1 MKNLTSMHS
10 LISRLRQKGS
20 DRALAWSL
28 VSALAAAAPQ
38 ALAACPDIKGQGE
51 VSFIGNSFPAVSHV
65 ARHVE
70 ACARPGLKVTFKL
83 TPQAREETERAFAA
97 GRSPFSGATVSMG
110 EFVKFQSLGQLQ
122 PLTDLVDKYRARYKL
137 EDGML
142 IRVNSQVM
150 AVAFIQNAQNLFYR
164 KDLFDKHGLKVPTTY
179 AEMLQAAATL
189 KAKEPGLEYPIA
201 QTFAKGWDGATE
213 FANLLAG
220 FGGRFFKPG
229 TAQPAFND
237 EAGVK
242 AIELMRQMTRF
253 MTPNYLASNSDD
265 VMNQFQQG
273 RAAMGVLWASRAAR
287 MDDPAASKVVGK
299 MAFAA
304 APATTPGGKTASHL
318 WWDAVVMPR
327 NTSADRELAFQLL
340 MEGLDEEAVK
350 TGNDMAIW
358 IRSVYKP
365 TRFGTGVAAAAKA
378 GAPIWPSEP
387 FFSLAHA
394 EIGKVLPEALTGSL
408 SPKAALDAAAQA
420 YLKVA
425 AEKGFVK

>member
-1 MKNLTSMHS
+1 MKNLTNMHS
-10 LISRLRQKGS
+10 LISRLRHKGR
-20 DRALAWSL
+20 DRALAWGL
-28 VSALAAAAPQ
+28 VSALVASAPQ

-65 ARHVE
+65 ARQVE

-142 IRVNSQVM
+142 IRVNGQVM

-237 EAGVK
+237 EAGVR

-350 TGNDMAIW
+350 TGNDTAIW

-394 EIGKVLPEALTGSL
+394 EIGKVLPEALTGTL

>member
-1 MKNLTSMHS
+1 MHS
-10 LISRLRQKGS
+10 PRSLLACAILAVA
-20 DRALAWSL
+20 ALPVWAS
-28 VSALAAAAPQ
+28 
-38 ALAACPDIKGQGE
+38 CPDIKGQGE
-51 VSFIGNSFPAVSHV
+51 FSFIGNSFPAVTHV
-65 ARHVE
+65 ARQIE
-70 ACARPGLKVTFKL
+70 ACARPGLKVAFKI

-97 GRSPFSGATVSMG
+97 GKSPFSGATVSMG
-110 EFVKFQSLGQLQ
+110 EFVKLQSLGQLQ
-122 PLTDLVDKYRARYKL
+122 PMTDLVDKYRTRYRL

-142 IRVNSQVM
+142 IRVNGQVM

-164 KDLFDKHGLKVPTTY
+164 KDLFDKHGIKVPTTY

-189 KAKEPGLEYPIA
+189 KAKEPGLEHPIA
-201 QTFAKGWDGATE
+201 QTFAKGWDSATE
-213 FANLLAG
+213 FTNLLAG

-229 TAQPAFND
+229 SAQPAFND

-253 MTPNYLASNSDD
+253 MTPNFLASNSDD

-273 RAAMGVLWASRAAR
+273 KAAMGVLWASRAAR

-304 APATTPGGKTASHL
+304 APSAVTGGKTASHL
-318 WWDAVVMPR
+318 WWDGVVMPR
-327 NTSADRELAFQLL
+327 NASGDRDLAFQLL

-350 TGNDMAIW
+350 SGNDAAIW

-394 EIGKVLPEALTGSL
+394 EIGKVLPEALTGAL

-420 YLKVA
+420 YLKIA

>member
-1 MKNLTSMHS
+1 
-10 LISRLRQKGS
+10 
-20 DRALAWSL
+20 
-28 VSALAAAAPQ
+28 
-38 ALAACPDIKGQGE
+38 
-51 VSFIGNSFPAVSHV
+51 
-65 ARHVE
+65 
-70 ACARPGLKVTFKL
+70 
-83 TPQAREETERAFAA
+83 
-97 GRSPFSGATVSMG
+97 MG
-110 EFVKFQSLGQLQ
+110 EFVKLQSLGQLQ
-122 PLTDLVDKYRARYKL
+122 PLTDLVEKYRARYRL
-137 EDGML
+137 EDPML
-142 IRVNSQVM
+142 IRVNGQVM

-164 KDLFDKHGLKVPTTY
+164 KDLFDKHGLKVPATY

-189 KAKEPGLEYPIA
+189 KAREPGLEYPIA

-213 FANLLAG
+213 FTNLLAG

-237 EAGVK
+237 EAGIK
-242 AIELMRQMTRF
+242 AVELMRQMTRF

-304 APATTPGGKTASHL
+304 APATVPGGKTASHL
-318 WWDAVVMPR
+318 WWDGVVMPR
-327 NTSADRELAFQLL
+327 NATADRELAFQVL

-350 TGNDMAIW
+350 SGNDTAIW

-378 GAPIWPSEP
+378 GAPVWPSEP

-394 EIGKVLPEALTGSL
+394 EIGKVLPEALTGAL

>member
-1 MKNLTSMHS
+1 MNNLRISS
-10 LISRLRQKGS
+10 LLSCLVQTHGGHV
-20 DRALAWSL
+20 LAWGL
-28 VSALAAAAPQ
+28 VSVLTASAPP
-38 ALAACPDIKGQGE
+38 AFAACTDIKGQGE
-51 VSFIGNSFPAVSHV
+51 VTFIGNSFPAVNHV
-65 ARHVE
+65 ARQVE
-70 ACARPGLKVTFKL
+70 TCARPGLKVTFKL

-97 GRSPFSGATVSMG
+97 GRSPFSGAAVSMG
-110 EFVKFQSLGQLQ
+110 EFVKLQSLGQLQ
-122 PLTDLVDKYRARYKL
+122 PLTDMVDKYRARYKL

-142 IRVNSQVM
+142 IRVNGQVM

-164 KDLFDKHGLKVPTTY
+164 KDLFDKHGLKVPATY

-189 KAKEPGLEYPIA
+189 KAKEPGLDYPIA
-201 QTFAKGWDGATE
+201 QTFAKGWDSATE
-213 FANLLAG
+213 FTNLLAG

-229 TAQPAFND
+229 SAQPAFND
-237 EAGVK
+237 ETGVK
-242 AIELMRQMTRF
+242 AIELMRQMTRY

-273 RAAMGVLWASRAAR
+273 RAAMGVLWASRATR

-299 MAFAA
+299 IAFAA
-304 APATTPGGKTASHL
+304 APATVPGGKTASHL
-318 WWDAVVMPR
+318 WWDGVVMPR

-340 MEGLDEEAVK
+340 MEGLDEETVK
-350 TGNDMAIW
+350 AGNDTAIW

-387 FFSLAHA
+387 YFSLAHA
-394 EIGKVLPEALTGSL
+394 EIGKVLPEALTGAQ